1 MKDNSSGCIARSSP
15 GSKRSYNSTGRIR
28 SWVIPTQGQPP
39 SPLPPNGGQQR
50 TRVCRSWELS
60 CCYGSC
66 EATKKK
72 KKKKN
77 TSPLI
82 ISHFPPQSQV
92 FFKKFFKKIF
102 TIFIDFCFRIWYNRR
117 ESSDQKK
124 IRDASP
130 PLPPNLLLYHME
142 LGKVK
147 YF

>member
-1 MKDNSSGCIARSSP
+1 MKDNSSGRIVRSSP

-28 SWVIPTQGQPP
+28 SWVNPTQGQPP

-60 CCYGSC
+60 CCCGSC
-66 EATKKK
+66 EATKKKKKK

-92 FFKKFFKKIF
+92 FLIKKIKKFF
-102 TIFIDFCFRIWYNRR
+102 
-117 ESSDQKK
+117 
-124 IRDASP
+124 
-130 PLPPNLLLYHME
+130 
-142 LGKVK
+142 VK
-147 YF
+147 YLANICSLYGK